1 MPSRGKCLT
10 AGPAEEEVMK
20 ANALMRFVL
29 SGNRSLEEFA
39 VLLARIS
46 LGVFFAI
53 SGGNKLF
60 VASQNKLMY
69 ETIVGAGIPFPHVMT
84 YFVSSVEFVCG
95 CVLIIGLLSTLC
107 CMAFIIDMIVAITTV
122 QLASITKALSFIDWL
137 DDLLYLP
144 EVLYIIIFL
153 WLISSGPG
161 RLSVDHWIAVR
172 SGLLDGVSAD
182 QRDTQAAAEDDLLC
196 QRSLLTGQRA
206 RPAGSVGVGLAHRI
220 AQNNERRATVTLAS
234 SGSISNSK
242 PSSWHIFNIV
252 LFSCSV
258 RPSMTRSPTLRAYS
272 IINCISIQLNP

>member
-1 MPSRGKCLT
+1 
-10 AGPAEEEVMK
+10 MK
-20 ANALMRFVL
+20 ADALMRFIL

-60 VASQNKLMY
+60 VASQYKLMY

-84 YFVSSVEFVCG
+84 YFVSSVEFVGG
-95 CVLIIGLLSTLC
+95 CLLIIGLLSTLC

-122 QLASITKALSFIDWL
+122 QLATITKALSFIDWL
-137 DDLLYLP
+137 DDFLYLP
-144 EVLYIIIFL
+144 EVMYIIIFL

-182 QRDTQAAAEDDLLC
+182 QRDTQAVGSRGLAPYAAG
-196 QRSLLTGQRA
+196 RSMSPRSDSN
-206 RPAGSVGVGLAHRI
+206 AGPRRVMIVGVGFAGPAATRKPAFAAADILLIEDGNACSPFSGFC
-220 AQNNERRATVTLAS
+220 APSRRS
-234 SGSISNSK
+234 
-242 PSSWHIFNIV
+242 
-252 LFSCSV
+252 
-258 RPSMTRSPTLRAYS
+258 
-272 IINCISIQLNP
+272 